1 MTPDVKYTAFHMQAS
16 CEITQDINFDLLYSN
31 IILSYYLPES
41 ILFIMA
47 LRSGKSMTNL
57 NSVSIEH

>member
-1 MTPDVKYTAFHMQAS
+1 MTPDVKYAPFHMQA

-41 ILFIMA
+41 VLFIMA